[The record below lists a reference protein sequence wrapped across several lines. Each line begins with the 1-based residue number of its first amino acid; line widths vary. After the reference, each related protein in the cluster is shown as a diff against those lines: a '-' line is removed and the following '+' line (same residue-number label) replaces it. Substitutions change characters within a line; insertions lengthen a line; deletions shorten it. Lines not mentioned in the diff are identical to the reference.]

1 MTSTSGPSWGL
12 PCPVCGLPS
21 AGPGPAPCP
30 SCGLPAVGEA
40 ARVVARIGA
49 TIDELERDRDRLLA
63 TLRTATLRTATMA
76 TAPPRPSPAP
86 APSAAPATPVRQVTA
101 PVSRV
106 TTPAPPEPPAA
117 APPPPSPAPPGRPP
131 RRVSPQQVL
140 LGLGA
145 LLVVAAGI
153 AFVAVAWTR
162 LGLVFQSAVMATVT
176 ATACGVSA
184 WTARRGLRA
193 TEEALAAAGAALLA
207 VDLGAAHAL
216 GLWGLDGVPVRLWT
230 AVSCALVAAVALG
243 LGRRTRSTVT
253 WPLVALLAVQLV
265 PLLLLPGDAIAGAAG
280 VAAVL
285 GTALLDVVVLLG
297 LRRVLAP
304 VAQVLAALW
313 AAAAAA
319 GGVLVAWAGTTVD
332 AWTTTALLAAA
343 GAVGLLLRQD
353 ARLTGRLP
361 AAPAVA
367 AAGATATA
375 LALTGALAR
384 ADLPGWVAAAALGL
398 VLLTAAVPAAPH
410 RTALAALLPS
420 GGLLTAGGAA
430 LLAADGRA
438 GVLGLVALAG
448 TVPAALAAVRL
459 PGLRPQATVAALL
472 CPVGAVLLAREAGW
486 LGAAVAGLLVV
497 LVAAAG
503 FALAA
508 ARAGTPEEPA
518 AAGAA
523 ALATLL
529 AAVSSAETGAW
540 GQVAVQL
547 AVAGAAAG
555 AYALVAHRLDV
566 AVLAVA
572 DLVVACWVAAGGA
585 AVQTVEVYTL
595 PAAAG
600 LLVVALPQLR
610 AGARSWAAEGAAVAT
625 ALAPSALVAV
635 AEPSAPRLVLVVV
648 AAGALTV
655 AGTVTHRQAPFV
667 VGAASLAFVVLGR
680 LTPYAPLAPRWLT
693 LAVVGLL
700 LLALGATYERRRQQA
715 REAVAWVAQMR

>member
-1 MTSTSGPSWGL
+1 MTSTSAPSWGL
-12 PCPVCGLPS
+12 PCPVCGRPS

-40 ARVVARIGA
+40 ARVIARIGA
-49 TIDELERDRDRLLA
+49 TIDELVRDRDRLLA
-63 TLRTATLRTATMA
+63 TLRTAA
-76 TAPPRPSPAP
+76 APPP
-86 APSAAPATPVRQVTA
+86 PV
-101 PVSRV
+101 
-106 TTPAPPEPPAA
+106 PAA
-117 APPPPSPAPPGRPP
+117 APPPPVPAAAPPLPVPAAAPVPGAAAPAPPAPVPAPSGRPP
-131 RRVSPQQVL
+131 RGVSPQQVL

-162 LGLVFQSAVMATVT
+162 LGLAFQSAVMATVT
-176 ATACGVSA
+176 AAACGVSA

-243 LGRRTRSTVT
+243 SGRLTRSTVT

-265 PLLLLPGDAIAGAAG
+265 PLLLLPADVVGGVAG

-285 GTALLDVVVLLG
+285 GTALLDVVVLVR
-297 LRRVLAP
+297 LRRVLTP
-304 VAQVLAALW
+304 VAQALAALW

-319 GGVLVAWAGTTVD
+319 GGVLVAWTGTTVD
-332 AWTTTALLAAA
+332 AWTATALLAGAA
-343 GAVGLLLRQD
+343 VVGALLRRD
-353 ARLTGRLP
+353 PRLADRLP
-361 AAPAVA
+361 ADSAVA
-367 AAGATATA
+367 TAGAAATS

-384 ADLPGWVAAAALGL
+384 AELRGWVVAAGLGL
-398 VLLTAAVPAAPH
+398 VLLTAAAAAAPH
-410 RTALAALLPS
+410 RTALAALLP
-420 GGLLTAGGAA
+420 GGGVLTAGGAA
-430 LLAADGRA
+430 LLALDGRT
-438 GVLGLVALAG
+438 GVLGLVVLAG
-448 TVPAALAAVRL
+448 TVPAALTAVRL
-459 PGLRPQATVAALL
+459 PTLRPRATVAALL
-472 CPVGAVLLAREAGW
+472 CPVGAVLLTRDAGW
-486 LGAAVAGLLVV
+486 LSAAVTGLLVA

-508 ARAGTPEEPA
+508 ARAGRPEEFA

-529 AAVSSAETGAW
+529 AAVSTADTGAW

-547 AVAGAAAG
+547 GIAGAACGGYGLA
-555 AYALVAHRLDV
+555 AHRRDA

-600 LLVVALPQLR
+600 LLVLALPQLR
-610 AGARSWAAEGAAVAT
+610 AGARSWAAEGPAVAS
-625 ALAPSALVAV
+625 ALVPSALVVV
-635 AEPSAPRLVLVVV
+635 AEPSALRLVLVVV

-655 AGTVTHRQAPFV
+655 VGTLGHRQAPFV
-667 VGAASLAFVVLGR
+667 VGAASLVFVVLGR

>member
-1 MTSTSGPSWGL
+1 M
-12 PCPVCGLPS
+12 
-21 AGPGPAPCP
+21 
-30 SCGLPAVGEA
+30 
-40 ARVVARIGA
+40 VARIDA
-49 TIDELERDRDRLLA
+49 TIDELARDRDRLLA
-63 TLRTATLRTATMA
+63 ALRTATTGH
-76 TAPPRPSPAP
+76 PPSPPAA
-86 APSAAPATPVRQVTA
+86 APSAAPATPVLRVPA
-101 PVSRV
+101 P
-106 TTPAPPEPPAA
+106 TPAAPPLAA
-117 APPPPSPAPPGRPP
+117 APPRPLSVPAPLGRPP

-230 AVSCALVAAVALG
+230 AFSCVGVAAVALG
-243 LGRRTRSTVT
+243 LGRLTHSTVT

-265 PLLLLPGDAIAGAAG
+265 PLLLVPEEAIAGSAG

-285 GTALLDVVVLLG
+285 GTALLDVVVLLR
-297 LRRVLAP
+297 LRAVLAP
-304 VAQVLAALW
+304 LAQSLAGLW
-313 AAAAAA
+313 AVGAA
-319 GGVLVAWAGTTVD
+319 GSGVLLAWTGTAVD
-332 AWTTTALLAAA
+332 AWTATALLAAA

-353 ARLTGRLP
+353 ARLAGRLP
-361 AAPAVA
+361 GAPVLAGTA
-367 AAGATATA
+367 AASTAV
-375 LALTGALAR
+375 ALTGALAR
-384 ADLPGWVAAAALGL
+384 ADLAGRVAAAALGL
-398 VLLTAAVPAAPH
+398 LLVTAAVPAAPR
-410 RTALAALLPS
+410 RTLLAAVLPS
-420 GGLLTAGGAA
+420 GGLLIAGGAA
-430 LLAADGRA
+430 LLAGEGRF
-438 GVLGLVALAG
+438 GVLGLVVLAG

-459 PGLRPQATVAALL
+459 VAIRPRAVGAALL
-472 CPVGAVLLAREAGW
+472 CPVVAVLLAREEGW
-486 LGAAVAGLLVV
+486 LGTAVAGLLVV

-523 ALATLL
+523 ALATLVT
-529 AAVSSAETGAW
+529 AVSTAETGAW

-547 AVAGAAAG
+547 AIAGAAGG
-555 AYALVAHRLDV
+555 AYALVAARRDV
-566 AVLAVA
+566 ALLAVA
-572 DLVVACWVAAGGA
+572 DLVAACWVAAGGA

-595 PAAAG
+595 PAAVG
-600 LLVVALPQLR
+600 LLVVALPRLR
-610 AGARSWAAEGAAVAT
+610 AGARSWAAEGAAVGT
-625 ALAPSALVAV
+625 AVAPSALVVV
-635 AEPSAPRLVLVVV
+635 ADPSAPRLVLVVL
-648 AAGALTV
+648 AAGALTAV
-655 AGTVTHRQAPFV
+655 GTLTHRQAPFV

>member
-1 MTSTSGPSWGL
+1 MTSTSGPPWSP

-49 TIDELERDRDRLLA
+49 TIDELARDRDRLL
-63 TLRTATLRTATMA
+63 TILRTAATAT
-76 TAPPRPSPAP
+76 AP
-86 APSAAPATPVRQVTA
+86 APSAPAPAPAATSAARVFRVPTPT
-101 PVSRV
+101 P
-106 TTPAPPEPPAA
+106 PAPPVP
-117 APPPPSPAPPGRPP
+117 APPPRPPSPSAPLGRPP

-176 ATACGVSA
+176 ATACGISA

-230 AVSCALVAAVALG
+230 AVSCAGVAAGALG
-243 LGRRTRSTVT
+243 LGRLTRSTVT

-265 PLLLLPGDAIAGAAG
+265 PLLLLPEDAIAGSAG

-285 GTALLDVVVLLG
+285 GTALLDVVVLLR
-297 LRRVLAP
+297 LRRGLAP
-304 VAQVLAALW
+304 VAQGLAALW
-313 AAAAAA
+313 GAAAA
-319 GGVLVAWAGTTVD
+319 GGGVLAAWAGTAVD
-332 AWTTTALLAAA
+332 AWTGTALLAAA

-353 ARLTGRLP
+353 ARLADRLP
-361 AAPAVA
+361 AAPVL
-367 AAGATATA
+367 AGAGAAVSA

-384 ADLPGWVAAAALGL
+384 ADLAGRVVAAGLGL
-398 VLLTAAVPAAPH
+398 VLLTAAVLATPR
-410 RTALAALLPS
+410 RTALAALLPA
-420 GGLLTAGGAA
+420 GGVLTAGGAG
-430 LLAADGRA
+430 LLAVDGRT
-438 GVLGLVALAG
+438 GVLGLVVLAG
-448 TVPAALAAVRL
+448 TVPAVLAAVRL
-459 PGLRPQATVAALL
+459 VAIRPRVVVAALL
-472 CPVGAVLLAREAGW
+472 CPVAAVLLAREEGW
-486 LGAAVAGLLVV
+486 LGTAVAGLLVV

-523 ALATLL
+523 ALSTLL
-529 AAVSSAETGAW
+529 TAVSTAGTGAW

-547 AVAGAAAG
+547 AIAGAAGG
-555 AYALVAHRLDV
+555 AYAIVASRRDV

-572 DLVVACWVAAGGA
+572 DLVAACWVAAGGA

-595 PAAAG
+595 PAAVG
-600 LLVVALPQLR
+600 LLVVALPRLR
-610 AGARSWAAEGAAVAT
+610 AGARSWAAEGAAVGT
-625 ALAPSALVAV
+625 AVAPSALAVV
-635 AEPSAPRLVLVVV
+635 AEPSALRLVLVVL

-655 AGTVTHRQAPFV
+655 VGTLTHRQAPFV

-680 LTPYAPLAPRWLT
+680 LTPYAPLVPRWLT

>member
-1 MTSTSGPSWGL
+1 MTSTSGPPWSP

-49 TIDELERDRDRLLA
+49 TIDELTRDRDRLLA
-63 TLRTATLRTATMA
+63 TLRTTVPPSPAAA
-76 TAPPRPSPAP
+76 AAPPR
-86 APSAAPATPVRQVTA
+86 
-101 PVSRV
+101 
-106 TTPAPPEPPAA
+106 PAA
-117 APPPPSPAPPGRPP
+117 APPVSTVAPPPPLSPASRLSIDERYPVPPPP

-140 LGLGA
+140 LALGA

-176 ATACGVSA
+176 TTACAVSA

-216 GLWGLDGVPVRLWT
+216 GLWGLDGVPGRLWT
-230 AVSCALVAAVALG
+230 AGSCGVVTAVALG
-243 LGRRTRSTVT
+243 LGRLTRSTVT
-253 WPLVALLAVQLV
+253 WPLVALLAIQPV
-265 PLLLLPGDAIAGAAG
+265 PLLLLPPEVAAGAAG

-285 GTALLDVVVLLG
+285 GTALLDVVVLLR
-297 LRRVLAP
+297 LRPVLVP
-304 VAQVLAALW
+304 VARALAGLW
-313 AAAAAA
+313 AAAGAL
-319 GGVLVAWAGTTVD
+319 GGVLVAWVGTAVD
-332 AWTTTALLAAA
+332 AWTVTALLAAA
-343 GAVGLLLRQD
+343 GAVGWLLRRD
-353 ARLTGRLP
+353 PRLAHRLP
-361 AAPAVA
+361 ADVPL
-367 AAGATATA
+367 AGAASAVTA

-384 ADLPGWVAAAALGL
+384 ADLAGWVATAGLGL
-398 VLLTAAVPAAPH
+398 ALVTAAVLVAPR
-410 RTALAALLPS
+410 RTALAALLPAGGVLAAGGS
-420 GGLLTAGGAA
+420 GLLGV
-430 LLAADGRA
+430 DGR
-438 GVLGLVALAG
+438 LGILALVVLAG

-459 PGLRPQATVAALL
+459 PALRARAVVVVLL
-472 CPVGAVLLAREAGW
+472 CPVGAALLALDDGW
-486 LGAAVAGLLVV
+486 LGTAVAGLLIV

-508 ARAGTPEEPA
+508 ARAGTPEEA
-518 AAGAA
+518 TAAGTA
-523 ALATLL
+523 ALAALL
-529 AAVSSAETGAW
+529 AAGSTAETGAW

-547 AVAGAAAG
+547 AIAGAAGG
-555 AYALVAHRLDV
+555 AYALVVHRRDV

-572 DLVVACWVAAGGA
+572 DLVVASWVAAGGA
-585 AVQTVEVYTL
+585 QVQTPEVYTL

-600 LLVVALPQLR
+600 LLLLALPRLR
-610 AGARSWAAEGAAVAT
+610 SGQRSWAAEGAAVAT
-625 ALAPSALVAV
+625 ALVPSALVVV
-635 AEPSAPRLVLVVV
+635 AEPSALRLVLVVV

-655 AGTVTHRQAPFV
+655 AGTLTHRQAPFV

-680 LTPYAPLAPRWLT
+680 LTPYAPLVPRWLT

-700 LLALGATYERRRQQA
+700 LLALGATYERRRQQT

>member
-1 MTSTSGPSWGL
+1 MTSTPGPPWSP

-49 TIDELERDRDRLLA
+49 TIDELVRDRDRLLA
-63 TLRTATLRTATMA
+63 TLRTATV
-76 TAPPRPSPAP
+76 P
-86 APSAAPATPVRQVTA
+86 
-101 PVSRV
+101 
-106 TTPAPPEPPAA
+106 PPAA
-117 APPPPSPAPPGRPP
+117 APAPPVAAPAPPPSRVPAPPPP
-131 RRVSPQQVL
+131 RVPAPPLSPARPARQPRHVSPQQVL
-140 LGLGA
+140 LALGA
-145 LLVVAAGI
+145 LLVVAAGV

-176 ATACGVSA
+176 ATACAVSA

-216 GLWGLDGVPVRLWT
+216 GLGGLDGVPARLWT
-230 AVSCALVAAVALG
+230 AVSCAVVAAVALG
-243 LGRRTRSTVT
+243 LGRGTPSTVT
-253 WPLVALLAVQLV
+253 WPLAALLAVQPV
-265 PLLLLPGDAIAGAAG
+265 PVLLLPENAVTGAAG
-280 VAAVL
+280 VAAAL
-285 GTALLDVVVLLG
+285 GTALLDVVVLLR
-297 LRRVLAP
+297 LQRVLAP

-313 AAAAAA
+313 AAVAAG
-319 GGVLVAWAGTTVD
+319 GGVLVAWSGTTAD
-332 AWTTTALLAAA
+332 AWTATALLAAA

-353 ARLTGRLP
+353 ARLAARLP
-361 AAPAVA
+361 STTPLAGA
-367 AAGATATA
+367 AAAVCA

-384 ADLPGWVAAAALGL
+384 ADLAGWVTAAGLGV
-398 VLLTAAVPAAPH
+398 VLLTAAVLAAPR
-410 RTALAALLPS
+410 RTAPAALLLA
-420 GGLLTAGGAA
+420 GGVLTAGGAG
-430 LLAADGRA
+430 LLAVDGRA
-438 GVLGLVALAG
+438 GVLGLVVLAG

-459 PGLRPQATVAALL
+459 AVLRPQAVVTALL
-472 CPVGAVLLAREAGW
+472 CPVGAVLLAREDGW

-508 ARAGTPEEPA
+508 ARVGTPEESA

-529 AAVSSAETGAW
+529 AAVSTAQTGAW

-547 AVAGAAAG
+547 AVAGAAGG
-555 AYALVAHRLDV
+555 AYALVSSRRDV

-600 LLVVALPQLR
+600 LLVLALPQLR

-625 ALAPSALVAV
+625 ALVPSALVVV

-648 AAGALTV
+648 TAGALTV
-655 AGTVTHRQAPFV
+655 AGTLTHRQAPFA

-680 LTPYAPLAPRWLT
+680 LTPYAPLVPRWLT

-715 REAVAWVAQMR
+715 REAVAWVTQMH

>member
-1 MTSTSGPSWGL
+1 M
-12 PCPVCGLPS
+12 
-21 AGPGPAPCP
+21 
-30 SCGLPAVGEA
+30 
-40 ARVVARIGA
+40 
-49 TIDELERDRDRLLA
+49 
-63 TLRTATLRTATMA
+63 
-76 TAPPRPSPAP
+76 PP
-86 APSAAPATPVRQVTA
+86 
-101 PVSRV
+101 
-106 TTPAPPEPPAA
+106 
-117 APPPPSPAPPGRPP
+117 PP

-176 ATACGVSA
+176 AAACAVSA

-216 GLWGLDGVPVRLWT
+216 GLGSLDAVPARLWT
-230 AVSCALVAAVALG
+230 AVSCGVVAAAALG
-243 LGRRTRSTVT
+243 SSRLTRSTVT
-253 WPLVALLAVQLV
+253 WPLAALLAVQPV
-265 PLLLLPGDAIAGAAG
+265 PVLLLPEDAAAAAG
-280 VAAVL
+280 VAAAL
-285 GTALLDVVVLLG
+285 GVALLDVAVLLR

-304 VAQVLAALW
+304 VAQVLAAAW
-313 AAAAAA
+313 AAVAAG
-319 GGVLVAWAGTTVD
+319 GGVLVAWAGTAVD

-353 ARLTGRLP
+353 ARLAARLP
-361 AAPAVA
+361 SAPLLAGA
-367 AAGATATA
+367 AAAVSA

-384 ADLPGWVAAAALGL
+384 ADLGGWTTAAGLGIA
-398 VLLTAAVPAAPH
+398 LLTAA
-410 RTALAALLPS
+410 ALAAPRRAASAALLLA
-420 GGLLTAGGAA
+420 GGVLTAGGSG
-430 LLAADGRA
+430 LLAVDGRA

-459 PGLRPQATVAALL
+459 TVVRSQALVTALL
-472 CPVGAVLLAREAGW
+472 CPVVAALLAREEGW

-508 ARAGTPEEPA
+508 ARADKPEEPA

-529 AAVSSAETGAW
+529 AAVSTAQTGAW

-547 AVAGAAAG
+547 AIAGAVGG
-555 AYALVAHRLDV
+555 AYALVAGRRDV

-585 AVQTVEVYTL
+585 AVQTPEVYTL
-595 PAAAG
+595 PAAVG
-600 LLVVALPQLR
+600 LLLLALPQLR

-625 ALAPSALVAV
+625 ALAPSALVVV
-635 AEPSAPRLVLVVV
+635 AAPSVLRLVLVVV

-655 AGTVTHRQAPFV
+655 VGTLTHRQAPFV

-680 LTPYAPLAPRWLT
+680 LTPYAPLVPRWMT
-693 LAVVGLL
+693 LAVVGLF

-715 REAVAWVAQMR
+715 REAVAWVTQMR

>member
-1 MTSTSGPSWGL
+1 M
-12 PCPVCGLPS
+12 
-21 AGPGPAPCP
+21 
-30 SCGLPAVGEA
+30 GEA

-49 TIDELERDRDRLLA
+49 TIDELVRDRDRLLA
-63 TLRTATLRTATMA
+63 TLRAATATATA
-76 TAPPRPSPAP
+76 TAPARAP
-86 APSAAPATPVRQVTA
+86 APPPTPVTVRPTA
-101 PVSRV
+101 PP
-106 TTPAPPEPPAA
+106 PAPPPAPPAA
-117 APPPPSPAPPGRPP
+117 TPWPSPPSIDERSPVPPPS

-140 LGLGA
+140 LALGA

-230 AVSCALVAAVALG
+230 AVSCAVVAAVALG
-243 LGRRTRSTVT
+243 LGRWTRSTVT
-253 WPLVALLAVQLV
+253 WPLTALLAVQLIPILLV
-265 PLLLLPGDAIAGAAG
+265 PADAVAGSAG
-280 VAAVL
+280 VAAAL
-285 GTALLDVVVLLG
+285 GTALLDVVVLLR
-297 LRRVLAP
+297 LRAVLAP
-304 VAQVLAALW
+304 LAQALAGLW
-313 AAAAAA
+313 AVVAAA
-319 GGVLVAWAGTTVD
+319 GGVALAWVGTAVD
-332 AWTTTALLAAA
+332 AWTATALLAAA
-343 GAVGLLLRQD
+343 GAVGVLLGQD
-353 ARLTGRLP
+353 TRLAGRLP
-361 AAPAVA
+361 AAPVLAGA
-367 AAGATATA
+367 AAASTAV
-375 LALTGALAR
+375 ALTGALAR
-384 ADLPGWVAAAALGL
+384 ADLAGQVAAAALGL
-398 VLLTAAVPAAPH
+398 VLLTAAVPAAP
-410 RTALAALLPS
+410 RWTLLAALVPS
-420 GGLLTAGGAA
+420 GGLLIAGGAA
-430 LLAADGRA
+430 LLAVEGRL
-438 GVLGLVALAG
+438 GVLGLVVLAG
-448 TVPAALAAVRL
+448 TVPAVLAAVRL
-459 PGLRPQATVAALL
+459 PAGRPGATVAALL
-472 CPVGAVLLAREAGW
+472 CPATALLLIREEGW
-486 LGAAVAGLLVV
+486 LGTAVAGLLAA

-503 FALAA
+503 FAVAA
-508 ARAGTPEEPA
+508 ARADRPEEPA

-523 ALATLL
+523 ALVTLL
-529 AAVSSAETGAW
+529 AAVATAEAGAW

-547 AVAGAAAG
+547 AIAGAAG
-555 AYALVAHRLDV
+555 GGYALVTHRRDV

-595 PAAAG
+595 PAAVG
-600 LLVVALPQLR
+600 LLVAALPQPR

-625 ALAPSALVAV
+625 AVVPSALVVV
-635 AEPSAPRLVLVVV
+635 AEPSALRLVLVVL

-655 AGTVTHRQAPFV
+655 VGTLTHRQAPFV

-680 LTPYAPLAPRWLT
+680 LTPYAPLVPRWLT

>member
-1 MTSTSGPSWGL
+1 MTSTSGPSWGP

-21 AGPGPAPCP
+21 AGPGPAPCS

-49 TIDELERDRDRLLA
+49 TIDELVRDRDRLLA
-63 TLRTATLRTATMA
+63 TLRTATTA
-76 TAPPRPSPAP
+76 TAPPPPAR
-86 APSAAPATPVRQVTA
+86 AAAPGHPVPASVP
-101 PVSRV
+101 PV
-106 TTPAPPEPPAA
+106 PPVA
-117 APPPPSPAPPGRPP
+117 APPPPSPAPPDRPP

-193 TEEALAAAGAALLA
+193 TEEALAAAGAALLT

-216 GLWGLDGVPVRLWT
+216 GLWGLDGVPVRPWT
-230 AVSCALVAAVALG
+230 AVSCTVVAAVALASSR
-243 LGRRTRSTVT
+243 LTRSTAT

-265 PLLLLPGDAIAGAAG
+265 PLLLLPADAILGAAG

-285 GTALLDVVVLLG
+285 GTALLDVVVLLR

-313 AAAAAA
+313 AAAAAV
-319 GGVLVAWAGTTVD
+319 GGVVVAWAGTTVD
-332 AWTTTALLAAA
+332 AWTATALLAAA

-353 ARLTGRLP
+353 ARLAGRLP

-367 AAGATATA
+367 AAGAAATA

-384 ADLPGWVAAAALGL
+384 ADLPGWIAAAGLGL
-398 VLLTAAVPAAPH
+398 VLLTAAVPAVPR
-410 RTALAALLPS
+410 RTALAALLTS
-420 GGLLTAGGAA
+420 GGLLTGGGAA
-430 LLAADGRA
+430 LLALDGRV
-438 GVLGLVALAG
+438 GVLGLVVLAG
-448 TVPAALAAVRL
+448 TVPATLAAVRL
-459 PGLRPQATVAALL
+459 PALRPRATVAALL
-472 CPVGAVLLAREAGW
+472 CPVGAVLLAREDGW
-486 LGAAVAGLLVV
+486 LGTAVAGLLVV

-508 ARAGTPEEPA
+508 ARAGRPEEPA

-523 ALATLL
+523 TLATLL
-529 AAVSSAETGAW
+529 ATVSTAETGAW

-555 AYALVAHRLDV
+555 AYALVTHRRDV

-625 ALAPSALVAV
+625 ALVPSALVVV
-635 AEPSAPRLVLVVV
+635 AEPSAVRLVLVVV

-655 AGTVTHRQAPFV
+655 VGTLTHRQAPFV

-680 LTPYAPLAPRWLT
+680 LTPYAPLVPRWLT

-715 REAVAWVAQMR
+715 REAVAWVTQMR

>member
-1 MTSTSGPSWGL
+1 MTSTSGLPWSP
-12 PCPVCGLPS
+12 PCPTCGLPS

-49 TIDELERDRDRLLA
+49 TIDELIRDRERLLA
-63 TLRTATLRTATMA
+63 TLRTAV
-76 TAPPRPSPAP
+76 PQS
-86 APSAAPATPVRQVTA
+86 Q
-101 PVSRV
+101 
-106 TTPAPPEPPAA
+106 PPAA
-117 APPPPSPAPPGRPP
+117 APPRPASAPPLAAPVATVAPPPPLSSPSRLSIDERHPVPPPP

-176 ATACGVSA
+176 AAACAVSA
-184 WTARRGLRA
+184 WIARRGLRA

-216 GLWGLDGVPVRLWT
+216 GLGGLDAVPARLWT
-230 AVSCALVAAVALG
+230 AVSCGVVAAAALG
-243 LGRRTRSTVT
+243 SSRLTRSTVT
-253 WPLVALLAVQLV
+253 WPLAALLAVQPV
-265 PLLLLPGDAIAGAAG
+265 PVLLLPEDAATAAAG
-280 VAAVL
+280 VAAAL
-285 GTALLDVVVLLG
+285 GVALLDVVVLLR

-304 VAQVLAALW
+304 VAQVLAAAW
-313 AAAAAA
+313 AAVAAG
-319 GGVLVAWAGTTVD
+319 GGVLVAWAGTAVD
-332 AWTTTALLAAA
+332 AWTATALLAAA

-353 ARLTGRLP
+353 ARLAARLP
-361 AAPAVA
+361 SAPLLAGA
-367 AAGATATA
+367 AAAVSA
-375 LALTGALAR
+375 LALTGSLAR
-384 ADLPGWVAAAALGL
+384 ADLAGWTTAAGLGIA
-398 VLLTAAVPAAPH
+398 LLTAA
-410 RTALAALLPS
+410 ALAAPRRAASAALLLA
-420 GGLLTAGGAA
+420 GGVLTAGGSG
-430 LLAADGRA
+430 LLAVDGRA

-459 PGLRPQATVAALL
+459 TVVRSQALVTALL
-472 CPVGAVLLAREAGW
+472 CPVVAALLAREEGW

-508 ARAGTPEEPA
+508 ARAGTPDEPA

-529 AAVSSAETGAW
+529 AAVSTAQTGAW

-547 AVAGAAAG
+547 AIAGAAGG
-555 AYALVAHRLDV
+555 AYALVAGRRDV

-585 AVQTVEVYTL
+585 AVQTPEVYTL
-595 PAAAG
+595 PAAVG
-600 LLVVALPQLR
+600 LLLLALPQLR

-625 ALAPSALVAV
+625 ALAPSTLVVV
-635 AEPSAPRLVLVVV
+635 AAPSALRLVLVVV

-655 AGTVTHRQAPFV
+655 VGTLTHRQAPFV

-680 LTPYAPLAPRWLT
+680 LTPYAPLVPRWMT

-715 REAVAWVAQMR
+715 REAVAWVTQMR